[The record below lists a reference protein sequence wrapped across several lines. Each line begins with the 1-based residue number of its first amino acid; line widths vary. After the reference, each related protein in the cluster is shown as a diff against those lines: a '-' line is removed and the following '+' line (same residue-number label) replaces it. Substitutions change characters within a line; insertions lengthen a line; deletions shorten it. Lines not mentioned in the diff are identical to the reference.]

1 MRTALVIALRIL
13 RQRLRDRSAIIF
25 AVLTPL
31 GLALAFSILIPNE
44 FNSFHTRFVVVDH
57 DGDHVAAILVDD
69 VLGSLAEAGVAD
81 VDPLSS
87 EADAI
92 AEVEADRASAAII
105 IPAGF
110 SAAVERGARA
120 EVRIVGGQFPLSLD
134 IAESAVDRFAQ
145 AVGAVQLMVATSVAG
160 GGAADASTIAAA
172 QAAAGQPGPIAVA
185 TTALEGRQA
194 DLATFYGAAMA
205 IMFVFFATQYGALAL
220 VSDRQV
226 GTMNR
231 FLAAPISAWS
241 ILAGA
246 SIAGFVLGL
255 VAMAVLAVATTL
267 LQGADWG
274 PPALLIPLIVAAV
287 LAVMGISTL
296 VASITRT
303 PQQAGGLN
311 AIVALSLAA
320 IGGVFIPVSQAPA
333 GLATA
338 AQVTPHFWFLR
349 GIDTL
354 ASDAATLADLGP
366 SLGILLAIG
375 VITGAIGLLRARAAL
390 SAR

>member
-1 MRTALVIALRIL
+1 MRIALVIALRIL
-13 RQRLRDRSAIIF
+13 RQRLRDRSAIVF

-31 GLALAFSILIPNE
+31 GLAVAFSILIPNE
-44 FNSFHTRFVVVDH
+44 LSSFHTRFVVVDQ
-57 DGDHVAAILVDD
+57 DRDRVGAVLVDD
-69 VLGSLAEAGVAD
+69 VLGSLAESGVAEVD
-81 VDPLSS
+81 VVTS
-87 EADAI
+87 EAEAV

-110 SAAVERGARA
+110 SAAVERGDAS
-120 EVRIVGGQFPLSLD
+120 EIRIVGGDFPLPLE
-134 IAESAVDRFAQ
+134 IAQSAVGRFAQ
-145 AVGAVQLMVATSVAG
+145 AIGGVRLMIATSVAG
-160 GGAADASTIAAA
+160 GGQPDAATVAAA
-172 QAAAGQPGPIAVA
+172 RAAAAEPGPIAVA
-185 TTALEGRQA
+185 TPALEGRQA

-220 VSDRQV
+220 VADRQV
-226 GTMNR
+226 GTMSR

-255 VAMAVLAVATTL
+255 VAMGVLAVATTL

-274 PPALLIPLIVAAV
+274 PPALLVPLILAAVAA
-287 LAVMGISTL
+287 AMGISTL
-296 VASITRT
+296 VSSVART

-311 AIVALSLAA
+311 AIVALSLSA
-320 IGGVFIPVSQAPA
+320 IGGVFIPVSQAPE
-333 GLATA
+333 GLAVA
-338 AQVTPHFWFLR
+338 AQVTPHYWFLR

-354 ASDAATLADLGP
+354 AAAGATLADIGP

-375 VITGAIGLLRARAAL
+375 VVTGGLGLVRARAAL
-390 SAR
+390 TVR

>member
-1 MRTALVIALRIL
+1 VRIALVIAGRIL

-44 FNSFHTRFVVVDH
+44 FSSFHTRFVVVDN
-57 DGDHVAAILVDD
+57 DRGHVAAILIED

-81 VDPLSS
+81 VDVLSS
-87 EADAI
+87 EPEAI
-92 AEVEADRASAAII
+92 SEVEADRASAAII
-105 IPAGF
+105 IPVGLT
-110 SAAVERGARA
+110 AAVEAGQPA
-120 EVRIVGGQFPLSLD
+120 EVRIVGGEFPLSLE
-134 IAESAVDRFAQ
+134 IARSAVDRFAQ
-145 AVGAVQLMVATSVAG
+145 AVGGVQLMIATAVT
-160 GGAADASTIAAA
+160 GGATPDAATIAAA
-172 QAAAGQPGPIAVA
+172 QAAAGEPGPIAVSMA
-185 TTALEGRQA
+185 ALDRRQA

-220 VSDRQV
+220 VADREV

-231 FLAAPISAWS
+231 YLAAPIPAWS

-255 VAMAVLAVATTL
+255 VAMGVLAIATTV

-274 PPALLIPLIVAAV
+274 PPALLVPLILAAVVAA
-287 LAVMGISTL
+287 MGISTL
-296 VASITRT
+296 VSSIART

-320 IGGVFIPVSQAPA
+320 VGGVFIPVSQAPE
-333 GLATA
+333 GLAVA
-338 AQVTPHFWFLR
+338 AQVTPHYWFLR

-366 SLGILLAIG
+366 SIGILLAIG
-375 VITGAIGLLRARAAL
+375 ALTGAIGLVRARAAL
-390 SAR
+390 TVR

>member
-1 MRTALVIALRIL
+1 
-13 RQRLRDRSAIIF
+13 
-25 AVLTPL
+25 
-31 GLALAFSILIPNE
+31 
-44 FNSFHTRFVVVDH
+44 
-57 DGDHVAAILVDD
+57 
-69 VLGSLAEAGVAD
+69 
-81 VDPLSS
+81 
-87 EADAI
+87 
-92 AEVEADRASAAII
+92 
-105 IPAGF
+105 
-110 SAAVERGARA
+110 
-120 EVRIVGGQFPLSLD
+120 
-134 IAESAVDRFAQ
+134 
-145 AVGAVQLMVATSVAG
+145 
-160 GGAADASTIAAA
+160 
-172 QAAAGQPGPIAVA
+172 
-185 TTALEGRQA
+185 
-194 DLATFYGAAMA
+194 MA

-274 PPALLIPLIVAAV
+274 PPALVIPLIVAAV
-287 LAVMGISTL
+287 LAATGISTL
-296 VASITRT
+296 VSSIART

-320 IGGVFIPVSQAPA
+320 IGGIFIPVSQAPA

-338 AQVTPHFWFLR
+338 AQVTPHYWFLR

-375 VITGAIGLLRARAAL
+375 VITGAVGLLRARTAL
-390 SAR
+390 TAR

>member
-1 MRTALVIALRIL
+1 VRIALIIARRIL
-13 RQRLRDRSAIIF
+13 RQRLRDRSAIVF

-44 FNSFHTRFVVVDH
+44 FSSFHTRFVVVDH
-57 DGDHVAAILVDD
+57 DGDHVAAVLVEE
-69 VLGSLAEAGVAD
+69 VLGSLADSGVAD
-81 VDPLSS
+81 VDVLTSD
-87 EADAI
+87 ADAV

-110 SAAVERGARA
+110 SAAVERGQAV
-120 EVRIVGGQFPLSLD
+120 EVRIVGGEFPLSLE
-134 IAESAVDRFAQ
+134 IAKSAVGRFAQ

-160 GGAADASTIAAA
+160 GGQPDPVLIAAA
-172 QAAAGQPGPIAVA
+172 QAAATEPGPIAVA
-185 TTALEGRQA
+185 TTALDRRQA

-220 VSDRQV
+220 VADRQV
-226 GTMNR
+226 GTMSR

-241 ILAGA
+241 ILVGA

-255 VAMAVLAVATTL
+255 VAMGVLAVATTL

-274 PPALLIPLIVAAV
+274 APALLTPLILAAV
-287 LAVMGISTL
+287 TAAMGISMAVSS
-296 VASITRT
+296 VART

-320 IGGVFIPVSQAPA
+320 VGGVFIPVSQAPE
-333 GLATA
+333 GLALT
-338 AQVTPHFWFLR
+338 AQVTPHYWFLR

-354 ASDAATLADLGP
+354 ASDAATLADIAP
-366 SLGILLAIG
+366 SIGILLAIG
-375 VITGAIGLLRARAAL
+375 AITGALGLLRARAAL
-390 SAR
+390 TAR

>member
-1 MRTALVIALRIL
+1 VRTALIIARRIL

-57 DGDHVAAILVDD
+57 DGGHVAAVLVDD

-81 VDPLSS
+81 ADPLSS

-110 SAAVERGARA
+110 SAAVERGEAV
-120 EVRIVGGQFPLSLD
+120 EVRIVGGEFPLSLD
-134 IAESAVDRFAQ
+134 IAKSAVGRFAQ
-145 AVGAVQLMVATSVAG
+145 AVGAVQLMIATSVAG

-172 QAAAGQPGPIAVA
+172 QAAADEPGPIAVA
-185 TTALEGRQA
+185 TTALDGRQA

-220 VSDRQV
+220 VADRQV
-226 GTMNR
+226 GTMSR

-255 VAMAVLAVATTL
+255 VAMSVLAVATTL

-274 PPALLIPLIVAAV
+274 APALLIPLILAAV
-287 LAVMGISTL
+287 TAAMGISMAVSS
-296 VASITRT
+296 VART

-320 IGGVFIPVSQAPA
+320 IGGVFIPVSQAPES
-333 GLATA
+333 LAMA
-338 AQVTPHFWFLR
+338 AQVTPHYWFLR

-354 ASDAATLADLGP
+354 ASEAATLADLGP
-366 SLGILLAIG
+366 SIGILLAIG
-375 VITGAIGLLRARAAL
+375 AITGAVGLLRARAAL
-390 SAR
+390 TAR

>member
-1 MRTALVIALRIL
+1 VRTALVIARRIL
-13 RQRLRDRSAIIF
+13 RQRLRDRSAIVF

-44 FNSFHTRFVVVDH
+44 FSSFHTRFVVVDG
-57 DGDHVAAILVDD
+57 DRDHVAAILVDD
-69 VLGSLAEAGVAD
+69 VLGSLVDAGVAE
-81 VDPLSS
+81 VDAVSS
-87 EADAI
+87 EAEAV

-110 SAAVERGARA
+110 SDAVEAGEPA
-120 EVRIVGGQFPLSLD
+120 EIRIVGGEFPLSLE
-134 IAESAVDRFAQ
+134 IAKSAVGRFAQ

-160 GGAADASTIAAA
+160 GAQPDAATIAAA
-172 QAAAGQPGPIAVA
+172 QAAANEPGPIVVA
-185 TTALEGRQA
+185 TKALEGRQA

-220 VSDRQV
+220 VADRQV
-226 GTMNR
+226 GTMSR
-231 FLAAPISAWS
+231 FLAAPIPAWS

-255 VAMAVLAVATTL
+255 VAMTVLVVATTL

-274 PPALLIPLIVAAV
+274 PPALLIPLVLAAVAA
-287 LAVMGISTL
+287 AMGVSTL
-296 VASITRT
+296 VSSVART

-333 GLATA
+333 ALAFA
-338 AQVTPHFWFLR
+338 AQVTPHYWFLR

-366 SLGILLAIG
+366 SIGILLVIG
-375 VITGAIGLLRARAAL
+375 AVTGAIGLVRARAAL
-390 SAR
+390 TVR

>member
-1 MRTALVIALRIL
+1 MRIALVIALRIL

-44 FNSFHTRFVVVDH
+44 FSSFHTRFVVVDQ
-57 DGDHVAAILVDD
+57 DRDHVATILVDD
-69 VLGSLAEAGVAD
+69 VLGSLAESGVAEVD
-81 VDPLSS
+81 VLST
-87 EADAI
+87 EAEAV
-92 AEVEADRASAAII
+92 AEVEADRASAVIV

-110 SAAVERGARA
+110 SAAVERGDPA
-120 EVRIVGGQFPLSLD
+120 EIRIVGGEFPLSLE
-134 IAESAVDRFAQ
+134 IAKSAVDRFAR
-145 AVGAVQLMVATSVAG
+145 AIGGVQLTIATSVAG
-160 GGAADASTIAAA
+160 GSPPDAATVAAA

-185 TTALEGRQA
+185 TTAVDGRQA

-220 VSDRQV
+220 VADRQV
-226 GTMNR
+226 GTMSR

-255 VAMAVLAVATTL
+255 VAMGVLAVATTL

-274 PPALLIPLIVAAV
+274 PPALLIPLIIAAV
-287 LAVMGISTL
+287 IAAMGISTL
-296 VASITRT
+296 VSSVART

-320 IGGVFIPVSQAPA
+320 IGGVFIPVSQAPE
-333 GLATA
+333 GLALA
-338 AQVTPHFWFLR
+338 AQVTPHYWFLR
-349 GIDTL
+349 GVDTL

-366 SLGILLAIG
+366 SIAILLAIG
-375 VITGAIGLLRARAAL
+375 AITGLVGLIRARAAL
-390 SAR
+390 TVR

>member
-1 MRTALVIALRIL
+1 VRTALVIARRIL
-13 RQRLRDRSAIIF
+13 RQRLRDRSAIVF

-44 FNSFHTRFVVVDH
+44 FSSFHTRFVVLDN
-57 DGDHVAAILVDD
+57 DRDHVAAILVDD
-69 VLGSLAEAGVAD
+69 VLGSLVDAGVAE
-81 VDPLSS
+81 VDAVSS
-87 EADAI
+87 EAEAV

-110 SAAVERGARA
+110 SDAVEAGEPA
-120 EVRIVGGQFPLSLD
+120 EIRIIGGEFPLSLE
-134 IAESAVDRFAQ
+134 IAKSAVGRFAQ
-145 AVGAVQLMVATSVAG
+145 AVGALQLMVATSVAG
-160 GGAADASTIAAA
+160 GAQPDAATIAAA
-172 QAAAGQPGPIAVA
+172 QAAANEPGPIVVA

-220 VSDRQV
+220 VADRQV
-226 GTMNR
+226 GTMSR
-231 FLAAPISAWS
+231 FLAAPIPAWS

-255 VAMAVLAVATTL
+255 VAMTVLVVATTL

-274 PPALLIPLIVAAV
+274 PPALLIPLILAAVAA
-287 LAVMGISTL
+287 AMGISTL
-296 VASITRT
+296 VSSIART

-320 IGGVFIPVSQAPA
+320 IGGVFIPVSQAPE
-333 GLATA
+333 GLAFA
-338 AQVTPHFWFLR
+338 AQVTPHYWFLR
-349 GIDTL
+349 GVDSL

-366 SLGILLAIG
+366 SIGILLAIG
-375 VITGAIGLLRARAAL
+375 VVTGAIGLVRARAAL
-390 SAR
+390 TVR